1 MGVFRTVLNIV
12 TKEEGDIIDLTRKVS
27 ETVRDSGLKAGIAC
41 IFVPHTTA
49 AVFVIE
55 NESGLRSDIVGSME
69 KVFPKG
75 FKYAHDAGGDG
86 NGHSHIRASILGQS
100 VSVPFNDALLDIGTW
115 QSIVLMELDND
126 GRPRKLII
134 QLVGE

>member
-1 MGVFRTVLNIV
+1 MNIV
-12 TKEEGDIIDLTRKVS
+12 TKEEGDIIDLTGKVS
-27 ETVRDSGLKAGIAC
+27 ETVKDSGLKAGIAC
-41 IFVPHTTA
+41 VFVPHTTA

-55 NESGLRSDIVGSME
+55 NESGLRSDLVGSME

-75 FKYAHDAGGDG
+75 FKYAHNAGGDG
-86 NGHSHIRASILGQS
+86 NGHSHIRASVLGQS

-115 QSIVLMELDND
+115 QRIVLMELDNE